1 MRVVNEDDLCLALTY
16 KECKDIYERLDGMQ
30 GVLCDLSAMVKGEC
44 LPTRA
49 TLDMVLGRMITC
61 IFDEKR
67 VYIDAMDKYEKT
79 HD

>member
-30 GVLCDLSAMVKGEC
+30 GVLLDLSAIVNCEHI
-44 LPTRA
+44 PTRA

-67 VYIDAMDKYEKT
+67 VYIDAMNKHEKGGL
-79 HD
+79 